1 MYINENVGND
11 QCSETQI
18 KVCIMLVGEENKE
31 SGLTPTRLDDDRHG
45 GFLNDGSYSGE
56 SSEAAVV
63 SPAVLLL
70 RMREVKVSI

>member
-1 MYINENVGND
+1 MYINENVGNG

-31 SGLTPTRLDDDRHG
+31 AGLTPTRLDDDRHG
-45 GFLNDGSYSGE
+45 GLLNDGSYSGE
-56 SSEAAVV
+56 SGEAAVV